1 MLLPVTVVLG
11 PTDTLLL
18 ELLFLELM
26 SKDQRSEISNIN
38 YKGLSLALNRSVIKL
53 QLELGDWQS
62 YGRAA
67 GFYMETFMI
76 TKSGKETQY

>member
-1 MLLPVTVVLG
+1 MTTVILLMMFDISSLHSTMLLPVTVVLG

-38 YKGLSLALNRSVIKL
+38 YKGLSHALNRIVIKL
-53 QLELGDWQS
+53 QLELGDWQ
-62 YGRAA
+62 G
-67 GFYMETFMI
+67 
-76 TKSGKETQY
+76 